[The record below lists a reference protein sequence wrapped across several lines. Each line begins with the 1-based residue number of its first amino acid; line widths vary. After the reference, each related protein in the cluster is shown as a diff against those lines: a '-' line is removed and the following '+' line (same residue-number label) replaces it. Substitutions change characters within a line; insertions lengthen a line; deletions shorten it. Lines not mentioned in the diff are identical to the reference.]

1 MIVVVF
7 EKITKILNK
16 TFQIDSKLNNF
27 FFFRK
32 KTYLFFSMKLITE
45 IGSYKIC
52 VSVEIVAKLTNLWTK
67 NNCKKIVNPMEG
79 LVKEFITF
87 RKTK

>member
-1 MIVVVF
+1 
-7 EKITKILNK
+7 
-16 TFQIDSKLNNF
+16 
-27 FFFRK
+27 
-32 KTYLFFSMKLITE
+32 MKLITE

-79 LVKEFITF
+79 LVKEFINFT
-87 RKTK
+87 KTKLNYSQQKTFKKKNGFFF